1 MPNYLAVIGDI
12 IDSKKI
18 KNRAS
23 VQSAMVMAFEKL
35 NHDYQDLI
43 VSKFT
48 MTLGDEFQ
56 ALLKPKAEVWQLL
69 DLLAINCPV
78 GFRLGLGYGKIH
90 TKIDPDQSLG
100 ADGAAFWNARDAIK
114 LVHSSNWN
122 GRSHVLFIGP
132 NKHQDSPINGLI
144 LSSEMIKSQWL
155 KSQSELFI
163 SLLNEGVYQANINQK
178 RFAQKFGVSESSLS
192 KRLTAGNIKIYFQL
206 REVLGQLLEDYD
218 DRTE

>member
-18 KNRAS
+18 KNRET
-23 VQSAMVMAFEKL
+23 VQNDMVLAFDRL
-35 NHDYQDLI
+35 NHDFQDLI

-56 ALLKPKAEVWQLL
+56 ALLKPTYKVWQLL
-69 DLLAINCPV
+69 DLLTIYCPV
-78 GFRLGLGYGKIH
+78 RFRLGLGYGEIR
-90 TKIDPDQSLG
+90 TKIDPNQSLG
-100 ADGAAFWNARDAIK
+100 ADGWAFWNARDAIR
-114 LVHSSNWN
+114 LVHSFNWN

-132 NKHQDSPINGLI
+132 YEHEDNPINGLI
-144 LSSEMIKSQWL
+144 LSTEMIKSQWIRT
-155 KSQSELFI
+155 QSDLFV
-163 SLLNEGVYQANINQK
+163 SLLNEGVYQADFNQK
-178 RFAQKFGVSESSLS
+178 LFAQKIGVSESSLS

-218 DRTE
+218 RA